1 METKTCTK
9 PITTSF
15 TVEQEVPFTSLPK
28 TNDSLNYLFLFLIVK
43 PCLDV
48 GENHVQYLV
57 LFSFPRK
64 LGDIWDFHFLLCL
77 FLADSTNCPLWF
89 AQKGVCPPKCGKSSV
104 IFWRL
109 MGPCMVQKCKK
120 KWILVKPNVSPSLPK
135 AENWVTENEPIL
147 KLFLLF

>member
-1 METKTCTK
+1 METKAGTK

-64 LGDIWDFHFLLCL
+64 LGDI
-77 FLADSTNCPLWF
+77 
-89 AQKGVCPPKCGKSSV
+89 
-104 IFWRL
+104 
-109 MGPCMVQKCKK
+109 
-120 KWILVKPNVSPSLPK
+120 
-135 AENWVTENEPIL
+135 
-147 KLFLLF
+147 